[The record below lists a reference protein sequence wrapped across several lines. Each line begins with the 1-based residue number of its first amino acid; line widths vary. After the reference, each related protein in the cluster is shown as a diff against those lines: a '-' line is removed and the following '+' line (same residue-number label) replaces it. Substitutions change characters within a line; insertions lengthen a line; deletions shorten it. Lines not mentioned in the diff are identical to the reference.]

1 MFVPWVQ
8 AEPTK
13 STGDALYNA
22 ALHGDTE
29 TVRVL
34 CNTGAPVNFTN
45 VNDWSPLSIAAHK
58 NHVDCV
64 AILAAHRADINTQ
77 NKFGLTPLIFA
88 AQQEGYETVR
98 LLIAL
103 GADLELCG
111 THGTAQHYANGCC
124 VELLQNTVKGG
135 GSVQQLRAQ
144 NNEAIL
150 SHPEAFPA
158 EQVVWAQEVQVG
170 WEGIEKTL
178 ASRLAFFHK
187 FDDCLS
193 ANIEVEI
200 ADLTGQWL
208 SSTGETIKVES
219 GTCSF
224 SVGSISASEWQLQK
238 IATAG

>member
-1 MFVPWVQ
+1 MYIGSR

-150 SHPEAFPA
+150 SHPEAFPSRA
-158 EQVVWAQEVQVG
+158 SSLGSGGAGGLGGHRENSGKQACLCSINSMTASVR
-170 WEGIEKTL
+170 TL
-178 ASRLAFFHK
+178 KWRSQ
-187 FDDCLS
+187 
-193 ANIEVEI
+193 I
-200 ADLTGQWL
+200 
-208 SSTGETIKVES
+208 
-219 GTCSF
+219 
-224 SVGSISASEWQLQK
+224 
-238 IATAG
+238 